1 VTVIIR
7 EERIALNAS
16 ERLRLTLETTRSGT
30 PVVRVGL
37 ICTTQGRPD
46 AATPLFT
53 LAVGE
58 VWRVGEELLRFGTIL
73 AREAATHVAGK
84 R

>member
-1 VTVIIR
+1 MTVIIR
-7 EERIALNAS
+7 EERIALNVT
-16 ERLRLTLETTRSGT
+16 ERLRLTLEATRSGT

-37 ICTTQGRPD
+37 ICTVAGRPD
-46 AATPLFT
+46 APTPLFT

-73 AREAATHVAGK
+73 AREAATHEAGK